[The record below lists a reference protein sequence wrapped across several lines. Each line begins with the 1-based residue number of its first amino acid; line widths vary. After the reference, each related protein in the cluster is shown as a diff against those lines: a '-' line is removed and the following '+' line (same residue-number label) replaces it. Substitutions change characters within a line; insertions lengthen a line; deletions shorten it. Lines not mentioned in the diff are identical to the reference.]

1 MFLFLNKSKASNQK
15 HFSSRNYHS
24 HDNASFNQLPLSKH
38 DREFVWSKSLVIDH
52 LAVYTSIFLSSLAY
66 GIAVVLIA
74 LKLEANVE
82 NEILISFST
91 VAQITAGVF
100 FSRFLPSLGKKIGMT
115 NSIFFASITVSIAT
129 ICLYKFISYPLWI
142 IFIFIMGT
150 SLFITSVTRNTI
162 MIDIAPTKFRALSIS
177 IGSVTVAVG
186 TALGPI
192 IINILGTGENLI
204 TFIYSAVIYII
215 SGVIIFRVKKIDSI
229 IRQQKK
235 IAIYRYIIHSPKI
248 MLSGFTF
255 SYVMCS
261 CSAYSIIYGLKIGLS
276 DSQSSL
282 LLTYL
287 LLGNTAFIPLSYL
300 CNKFNL
306 RFLMI
311 LFSLISLTSIIHI
324 SKIEN
329 YQNLH
334 FYFFALFV
342 CLSGIKLPTLVLI
355 NEKYKSTQR
364 LAVNSAFTQI
374 ALIGAV
380 FGLVVTGITI
390 KAFGYGGLWYSTAG
404 ILVLH
409 LTFCFLNYA
418 RKIILG
424 ELKLKDFSIFKK
436 TLEPQELNEN

>member
-1 MFLFLNKSKASNQK
+1 MFFLSHLQK
-15 HFSSRNYHS
+15 IARNRISTSRNYHS
-24 HDNASFNQLPLSKH
+24 HDNAIFNQLPLNKH
-38 DREFVWSKSLVIDH
+38 DREFVWNKSLIIDH
-52 LAVYTSIFLSSLAY
+52 LAVYSSIFLSSLAY
-66 GIAVVLIA
+66 GIATVLIS

-91 VAQITAGVF
+91 VAQITAGAF

-115 NSIFFASITVSIAT
+115 RSIFFASITVSIAT
-129 ICLYKFISYPLWI
+129 ICLYKYISYPLWI
-142 IFIFIMGT
+142 FFIFIMGT

-162 MIDIAPTKFRALSIS
+162 MIDISPTSFRALSIS

-204 TFIYSAVIYII
+204 TFIYSAVIYVI
-215 SGVIIFRVKKIDSI
+215 SGIIIFRVKKIDSI
-229 IRQQKK
+229 IRHQKK
-235 IAIYRYIIHSPKI
+235 IAIYRYILHSPKI
-248 MLSGFTF
+248 MISGFSF

-261 CSAYSIIYGLKIGLS
+261 CSAFSIIYGLKIGL
-276 DSQSSL
+276 DESQSSL

-287 LLGNTAFIPLSYL
+287 LLGNIAFIPISYL
-300 CNKFNL
+300 CNKLNL

-311 LFSLISLTSIIHI
+311 CFSVISLSLIINI

-329 YQNLH
+329 FENLH
-334 FYFFALFV
+334 LYFFILFV

-364 LAVNSAFTQI
+364 LAVNSAFTQVT
-374 ALIGAV
+374 LLGAV
-380 FGLVVTGITI
+380 FGLITTGIAI
-390 KAFGYGGLWYSTAG
+390 KAFGYQGLWYSTGG

-409 LTFCFLNYA
+409 LIFCFLNYA
-418 RKIILG
+418 KKIIFG
-424 ELKLKDFSIFKK
+424 EIKLSNFSIVKK
-436 TLEPQELNEN
+436 NIEPEELN